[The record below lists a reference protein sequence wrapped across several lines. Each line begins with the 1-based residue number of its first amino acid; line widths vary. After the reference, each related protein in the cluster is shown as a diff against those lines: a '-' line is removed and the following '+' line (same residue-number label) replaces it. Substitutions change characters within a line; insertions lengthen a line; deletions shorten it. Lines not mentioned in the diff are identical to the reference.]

1 MKAAVPVPY
10 IIALIFAVAVI
21 AIVGYWYYTTGGSFQ
36 QSLTRA
42 DCNNLAIQYCQ
53 GRISGIIDQSWTDWL
68 AEQGKEFCSSPSMLG
83 ADEIQV
89 CSSVGLPLQ

>member
-21 AIVGYWYYTTGGSFQ
+21 AIVGYWYYSTGGSFQ

-42 DCNNLAIQYCQ
+42 ECNNLAIQYCQ
-53 GRISGIIDQSWTDWL
+53 GRASGLIAESWTEWL
-68 AEQGKEFCSSPSMLG
+68 DQKGKGACANILG
-83 ADEIQV
+83 ITDENQL
-89 CSSVGLPLQ
+89 CENLGLPIQ